1 MKIIKLL
8 SATIVFTMMWLVL
21 FSQPDEKL
29 AQTPPM
35 GWNSWNL
42 FEGDVSEDLLK
53 EIADAMVETGMKEA
67 GYEYIIIDDIW
78 QGGRDNRNNIIP
90 DPEKFPNGIK
100 ALADYVHSKGLKLGI
115 YSTAAKLTCAG
126 FTGSYGFE
134 EQDAKTFAEWG
145 IDYLKYDYCN
155 APGDMLTA
163 IERYKKMGDALKSTD
178 RPIVYAICEWGPRKP
193 WLWGNEA
200 GGHLWRTTWDS
211 RDVWETKTYDSGLA
225 GIMNILDKQVGL
237 EAYAGPGGWNDPDL
251 LMVGLYGNGKS
262 SSWDGSKG
270 CNDVEYKSHFSLWCM
285 LAAPLIVN
293 LDIRNMNEATKEIL
307 LNKEMIAIN
316 QDPLGKQG
324 FKFADEGDFEIWV
337 KELSNEEIAVCFLN
351 RSEEQIKKKV
361 NIDSII
367 ERFGYQ
373 SKSYKA
379 IDVWNPENIKKGKF
393 PKKASIE
400 WHGIVV
406 FKLTKNKQLSS
417 RVSFRR

>member
-1 MKIIKLL
+1 M
-8 SATIVFTMMWLVL
+8 
-21 FSQPDEKL
+21 
-29 AQTPPM
+29 
-35 GWNSWNL
+35 
-42 FEGDVSEDLLK
+42 
-53 EIADAMVETGMKEA
+53 
-67 GYEYIIIDDIW
+67 
-78 QGGRDNRNNIIP
+78 IP

-100 ALADYVHSKGLKLGI
+100 ALADYIHSKGLKLGI
-115 YSTAAKLTCAG
+115 YSTAALLTCAG
-126 FTGSYGFE
+126 YTASYGFE

-163 IERYKKMGDALKSTD
+163 IERYKIMSEALISTG
-178 RPIVYAICEWGPRKP
+178 RPIVYAICEWGDRKP

-211 RDVWETKTYDSGLA
+211 RDIWETEKYDNGHA

-251 LMVGLYGNGKS
+251 LMVGLYGKGKS
-262 SSWDGSKG
+262 SSWDGSNG

-293 LDIRNMNEATKEIL
+293 LDVRDMNEATKEIL
-307 LNKEMIAIN
+307 LNKQMIAID

-324 FKFADEGDFEIWV
+324 LKFKDEGDFEIWV
-337 KELSNEEIAVCFLN
+337 KELSNEEIAVCYLN

-379 IDVWNPENIKKGKF
+379 IDVWNPDNIKKGKF
-393 PKKASIE
+393 PKKVSIE
-400 WHGIVV
+400 SHGVVV
-406 FKLTKNKQLSS
+406 FKLTKN
-417 RVSFRR
+417 

>member
-1 MKIIKLL
+1 MRLIVLI
-8 SATIVFTMMWLVL
+8 TICSLVGL
-21 FSQPDEKL
+21 TSNSQTNNSL
-29 AQTPPM
+29 AHTPPM

-53 EIADAMVETGMKEA
+53 EIADAMVETGMKDA

-100 ALADYVHSKGLKLGI
+100 ALADYIHSKGLKLGI
-115 YSTAAKLTCAG
+115 YSTAAQLTCAG
-126 FTGSYGFE
+126 YTASYGFE

-145 IDYLKYDYCN
+145 VDYLKYDYCN
-155 APGDMLTA
+155 APGDMQTA
-163 IERYKKMGDALKSTD
+163 MERYKTMSDALENTE
-178 RPIVYAICEWGPRKP
+178 RPIVFAICEWGDRKP

-211 RDVWETKTYDSGLA
+211 RDIWETETYDSGHA

-237 EAYAGPGGWNDPDL
+237 ESYAGPGGWNDPDL
-251 LMVGLYGNGKS
+251 LMVGLYGKGKS
-262 SSWDGSKG
+262 SSWDGSQG

-293 LDIRNMNEATKEIL
+293 LDVRNMNEATKEIL
-307 LNKEMIAIN
+307 LNKKMIAID

-324 FKFADEGDFEIWV
+324 FKFIDEGDFEIWV
-337 KELSNEEIAVCFLN
+337 KELSNEEIAICYLN
-351 RSEEQIKKKV
+351 RSEEKIKKKIK
-361 NIDSII
+361 IDSII
-367 ERFGYQ
+367 ERFGYR

-379 IDVWNPENIKKGKF
+379 SDVWNPENIKKGKF
-393 PKKASIE
+393 PKKIYIE
-400 WHGIVV
+400 SHGVVV
-406 FKLTKNKQLSS
+406 FKLTKY
-417 RVSFRR
+417 

>member
-1 MKIIKLL
+1 MKNLTLLIVLTLII
-8 SATIVFTMMWLVL
+8 
-21 FSQPDEKL
+21 FSDAYTQEQNSL

-53 EIADAMVETGMKEA
+53 ELADAMIETGMKEA

-100 ALADYVHSKGLKLGI
+100 ALADYIHSKGLKLGI
-115 YSTAAKLTCAG
+115 YSTAAQLTCAG
-126 FTGSYGFE
+126 YTASYGFE

-163 IERYKKMGDALKSTD
+163 IERYKKMGDALKNTG
-178 RPIVYAICEWGPRKP
+178 RPIVYAICEWGDRKP

-211 RDVWETKTYDSGLA
+211 RDIWETEKYDNGHA

-237 EAYAGPGGWNDPDL
+237 EAYAGHGGWNDPDL
-251 LMVGLYGNGKS
+251 LMVGLYGKGKS

-270 CNDVEYKSHFSLWCM
+270 CSDVEYKSHFSLWCM

-293 LDIRNMNEATKEIL
+293 LDVRSMNEVTKEIL
-307 LNKEMIAIN
+307 LNKEMISID

-351 RSEEQIKKKV
+351 RSEEKV
-361 NIDSII
+361 REKIDVKSVI
-367 ERFGYQ
+367 ESFTYRA
-373 SKSYKA
+373 KSYKA
-379 IDVWNPENIKKGKF
+379 RDVWNPEKIKKGKF
-393 PKKASIE
+393 PKKITIE
-400 WHGIVV
+400 SHGVV
-406 FKLTKNKQLSS
+406 VLKLIKK
-417 RVSFRR
+417 